1 MNPQKSGRREKSV
14 KRILMVLMAVAL
26 VTVSALSF
34 AEGTA
39 KEHSFVT
46 YQNTSGTAYDLFT
59 VTKLNYGE
67 DHNVTSVTG
76 HFERVTQDEEGMD
89 VPETAPDSEKTYPLA
104 PDFRAEMVGSTL
116 DYDMKTVEVTDL
128 YQWYIDAY
136 LADTGYDGHELVF
149 SCDLPQENLDM
160 ATYDF
165 WFVNT
170 KIELNEK
177 GEIRYMEWV
186 YTPWG

>member
-1 MNPQKSGRREKSV
+1 MKK
-14 KRILMVLMAVAL
+14 ILTVLMAVIL
-26 VTVSALSF
+26 VAVSALAC

-39 KEHSFVT
+39 KEHNFVT
-46 YQNTSGTAYDLFT
+46 FEDAKGTSYDLFCIT
-59 VTKLNYGE
+59 RLNYGE
-67 DHNVTSVTG
+67 DHKVTSVTG
-76 HFERVTQDEEGMD
+76 HFERVMENEEGMFTPD
-89 VPETAPDSEKTYPLA
+89 LAADSEKTYPLA
-104 PDFRAEMVGSTL
+104 PDFKAQMIGNTL

-128 YQWYIDAY
+128 YQWYIAAY

-149 SCDLPQENLDM
+149 ASDLPQETLNT

-165 WFVNT
+165 WFVTT

-177 GEIRYMEWV
+177 GEIQYMEWI